1 MKTQNACLCVA
12 VSLAV
17 VALASG
23 CATTNS
29 TKTTQVHQFEPL
41 PVAKVHSQD
50 LKPEKPQSV
59 TDLLRQAQEEFAA
72 ATKAQES
79 KDSQGA
85 LDHYSKMLDLLAKA
99 NLDASMFYNLR
110 DEFERILNNTEQ
122 HAGIPSSPSSPVE
135 GLPLGA
141 EQGKFG
147 DLAIEFPL
155 HERVLDEIE
164 EIQKCYPKQ
173 FQAGLDRSFKYL
185 PHIRAEFAKAGLPQD
200 LVWLAMVES
209 QFHPKVVSRAG
220 AGGLWQFMRGT
231 GQRYNLRIDRY
242 TDDRFNW
249 QKATQAAICYLRD
262 LNTRFDGNWSLAVT
276 AYNMGEGGLER
287 AIASTGG
294 VSDLWKLL
302 ETPPASSQMQLE
314 TKKFYPK
321 LVASILVAKDPERFG
336 FKANPQ
342 PADDSVR
349 VPIQGSYSLKALEQ
363 VCGLPPGTL
372 VNLNPDLV
380 RGVTPPSGG
389 CNLAV
394 PANMTETVLASLP
407 KLQEVRPETVL
418 ASTPSSSSA
427 RSRGSDRVHLV
438 RRGETLSGIAKKYG
452 VSTDELMKANRIR
465 TARYV
470 QPGRKLNLPSSA
482 SEVEAEAAPA
492 ESEEKKE
499 AGQVVY
505 VVKKG
510 DTLSEIAKTHR
521 VSIKDILHWNKKKD
535 PVLHEGDKLALK
547 NLAEMGEQEEPKSP
561 QEELIHTVR
570 SGESCDKIAKQYGV
584 KLEDLL
590 AWNNLGKE
598 TTINIGKKLVIRG
611 EEPAAAAKESG
622 SKSAPVEQ
630 KAAAPEKEKAAVT
643 HTVAKGETASGI
655 AAKYKVPLKD
665 LLAMN
670 NLKADSVVQIGD
682 KLKVESAAKE
692 APAKKTQTAAKT
704 QTEQPA
710 KAKAA
715 AEKPAAEKPAE
726 DSKPAGNKTTHT
738 VAKGECASTIA
749 ARYHVKISDLYKWNG
764 WSKDK
769 VLQVGQ
775 QVVVYAN

>member
-1 MKTQNACLCVA
+1 MKTQNACSCIVM
-12 VSLAV
+12 SLAV
-17 VALASG
+17 VALISG
-23 CATTNS
+23 CATTTA

-59 TDLLRQAQEEFAA
+59 TDLLREAQEEFAA
-72 ATKAQES
+72 ATKAQED

-110 DEFERILNNTEQ
+110 DEFERILNNSQQ
-122 HAGIPSSPSSPVE
+122 HGGLPSSPPASVE
-135 GLPLGA
+135 GLVGPD
-141 EQGKFG
+141 QGKYG

-164 EIQKCYPKQ
+164 EIQKLYPKQ

-231 GQRYNLRIDRY
+231 GQRYNLRVDRY
-242 TDDRFNW
+242 IDERFNW

-262 LNTRFDGNWSLAVT
+262 LNTKFDGNWSLAVT

-302 ETPPASSQMQLE
+302 ETPPASNQMQQE

-336 FKANPQ
+336 FKSNPQ

-363 VCGLPPGTL
+363 VCGLAPGTL

-389 CNLAV
+389 CSLAV

-407 KLQEVRPETVL
+407 KLQEVRPEVVL
-418 ASTPSSSSA
+418 ASTPSSG

-438 RRGETLSGIAKKYG
+438 RRGETLSSIAKKHG
-452 VSTDELMKANRIR
+452 ISTEELMKANRIR

-470 QPGRKLNLPSSA
+470 QPGRKLNLPDTA
-482 SEVEAEAAPA
+482 VDAREVEEAAGEPQKKEEA
-492 ESEEKKE
+492 ES
-499 AGQVVY
+499 AVY

-510 DTLSEIAKTHR
+510 DTLSEIAKKHK
-521 VSIKDILHWNKKKD
+521 VSIKDLLHWNKKKD
-535 PVLHEGDKLALK
+535 PVLHEGDKLTLK
-547 NLAEMGEQEEPKSP
+547 NLAEMGETGEPKTP

-570 SGESCDKIAKQYGV
+570 SGESCDKIARQYGV

-611 EEPAAAAKESG
+611 CEEPAAPEKD
-622 SKSAPVEQ
+622 SAE
-630 KAAAPEKEKAAVT
+630 KAAPAEAKASAPEKEKVTNAT

-655 AAKYKVPLKD
+655 AAKYKVQLKD
-665 LLAMN
+665 LLAWN

-682 KLKVESAAKE
+682 KLKIQGAAKE

-704 QTEQPA
+704 EKAEPA
-710 KAKAA
+710 KAKEAS
-715 AEKPAAEKPAE
+715 EKPAE
-726 DSKPAGNKTTHT
+726 ESKPAGKKTTHT